1 MPKSK
6 GGFHAARVPAIKEEA
21 KQCDFPWHDV
31 FDAPL
36 LDWLETF
43 SRAHNTV
50 KEIMFAAILPTVSA
64 LLGPNTCV
72 KVLET
77 YEEPVNIFLVCL
89 AEPKAGK
96 SQSMRLG
103 CTQPLTTFVEKRVQ
117 TELLIQSFT
126 ASGMRKHMQTC
137 DGQGIIA
144 RDECQRFLK
153 DIIAENKKDSLDATM
168 LVLFHDNSPWFFN
181 SGQERKRKC
190 IEKTGISFLGYSQP
204 NSFLE
209 VYAKMVDRGD
219 GLIDRFL
226 VTVPRANTLSHAEV
240 KLFADKLNNS
250 PVKDLR
256 YIYNQIYAI
265 HHGAQGEVSYTFSL
279 EAEKLFNDHTSST
292 VAAAN
297 AVFNGESQEF
307 IDSKDE
313 KHIIR
318 LSCIIHVLKE
328 AFSNAL
334 GTNELSGASAARTGT
349 EGASAARTCTEGA
362 SAARTG
368 TGGAS
373 AAGVSAARTS
383 TTRAST
389 AVTDDQPPT
398 FVISLS
404 SMRGAIAVTKYFAEQ
419 RNILSKVAITT
430 NFKSIVCIFKK
441 TPYA

>member
-1 MPKSK
+1 MPNK
-6 GGFHAARVPAIKEEA
+6 GGFQAARVPAIKEEA
-21 KQCDFPWHDV
+21 KQCDFPWMEL
-31 FDAPL
+31 FEPPL

-50 KEIMFAAILPTVSA
+50 KEIMVSAILPTVSA

-89 AEPKAGK
+89 AEPKEGK

-117 TELLIQSFT
+117 TELLVQSFT

-137 DGQGIIA
+137 DGHGIIA

-153 DIIAENKKDSLDATM
+153 DVINENKKDSLDATM
-168 LVLFHDNSPWFFN
+168 LVLFHDNSPWYFN
-181 SGQERKRKC
+181 SGQEKKRKC
-190 IEKTGISFLGYSQP
+190 IEKTGISLLGYSQP
-204 NSFLE
+204 NTFLE
-209 VYAKMVDRGD
+209 VYAKMVGRGD

-226 VTVPRANTLSHAEV
+226 VTVPRANTLSHAAV
-240 KLFADKLNNS
+240 KEYSSKLSQS

-265 HHGAQGEVSYTFSL
+265 HHTSGARGKVSYTFSK
-279 EAEKLFNDHTSST
+279 EAEQLFNEHTSST

-318 LSCIIHVLKE
+318 LSCILHVLKD
-328 AFSNAL
+328 ALKNAL
-334 GTNELSGASAARTGT
+334 GLNETENNESSDPGADPSEADASGAAEQPSTFIIPLSA
-349 EGASAARTCTEGA
+349 
-362 SAARTG
+362 
-368 TGGAS
+368 
-373 AAGVSAARTS
+373 
-383 TTRAST
+383 
-389 AVTDDQPPT
+389 
-398 FVISLS
+398 
-404 SMRGAIAVTKYFAEQ
+404 MKGAIALTKYFAEQ
-419 RNILSKVAITT
+419 RSILSKV
-430 NFKSIVCIFKK
+430 CIRKGNCID
-441 TPYA
+441 

>member
-1 MPKSK
+1 
-6 GGFHAARVPAIKEEA
+6 
-21 KQCDFPWHDV
+21 
-31 FDAPL
+31 
-36 LDWLETF
+36 
-43 SRAHNTV
+43 
-50 KEIMFAAILPTVSA
+50 
-64 LLGPNTCV
+64 
-72 KVLET
+72 
-77 YEEPVNIFLVCL
+77 
-89 AEPKAGK
+89 
-96 SQSMRLG
+96 
-103 CTQPLTTFVEKRVQ
+103 
-117 TELLIQSFT
+117 
-126 ASGMRKHMQTC
+126 MQTC

-226 VTVPRANTLSHAEV
+226 VTVPRGNTLSHAEV

-265 HHGAQGEVSYTFSL
+265 HHGAQGKVSYTFSP

-318 LSCIIHVLKE
+318 LSCVIHVLKE

-349 EGASAARTCTEGA
+349 EGASAA
-362 SAARTG
+362 
-368 TGGAS
+368 
-373 AAGVSAARTS
+373 GVSAARKGREGVSATRTS
-383 TTRAST
+383 TTRASA

-404 SMRGAIAVTKYFAEQ
+404 SMRSAIAVTKYFAEK
-419 RNILSKVAITT
+419 RNILPKVASTT
-430 NFKSIVCIFKK
+430 NLKSTVCI
-441 TPYA
+441 

>member
-1 MPKSK
+1 MSGKSYSEQK
-6 GGFHAARVPAIKEEA
+6 AGGTTVVHWTLFEE
-21 KQCDFPWHDV
+21 HV
-31 FDAPL
+31 L
-36 LDWLETF
+36 LGLIIALMDK
-43 SRAHNTV
+43 V

-96 SQSMRLG
+96 FQSMHLG
-103 CTQPLTTFVEKRVQ
+103 CTQPLTTSVEKRVQ
-117 TELLIQSFT
+117 TDLLIQSFT

-137 DGQGIIA
+137 DGHGIIA
-144 RDECQRFLK
+144 RDECQIFLK

-168 LVLFHDNSPWFFN
+168 LVLFHDNSPWLFN

-226 VTVPRANTLSHAEV
+226 VKVPRANTLSHAEV
-240 KLFADKLNNS
+240 KRSADKLNNS

-265 HHGAQGEVSYTFSL
+265 HHGAQGKISYTFSP
-279 EAEKLFNDHTSST
+279 EAEKLFNDHTSTT

-297 AVFNGESQEF
+297 AVFNGESQDF

-334 GTNELSGASAARTGT
+334 GTSELS
-349 EGASAARTCTEGA
+349 
-362 SAARTG
+362 
-368 TGGAS
+368 
-373 AAGVSAARTS
+373 GVSAARTS
-383 TTRAST
+383 AEGASAEGASAAGTSTTRASA
-389 AVTDDQPPT
+389 AVTGDQPPT

-404 SMRGAIAVTKYFAEQ
+404 SMRGAIAVTKYFTEQ
-419 RNILSKVAITT
+419 RNILSKVFITT
-430 NFKSIVCIFKK
+430 NLRSILSI
-441 TPYA
+441 

>member
-21 KQCDFPWHDV
+21 KQCDFLWHDV
-31 FDAPL
+31 FDASL

-96 SQSMRLG
+96 SQSMRPG

-209 VYAKMVDRGD
+209 VYAKMVDRG
-219 GLIDRFL
+219 
-226 VTVPRANTLSHAEV
+226 
-240 KLFADKLNNS
+240 
-250 PVKDLR
+250 
-256 YIYNQIYAI
+256 
-265 HHGAQGEVSYTFSL
+265 
-279 EAEKLFNDHTSST
+279 
-292 VAAAN
+292 
-297 AVFNGESQEF
+297 
-307 IDSKDE
+307 
-313 KHIIR
+313 
-318 LSCIIHVLKE
+318 
-328 AFSNAL
+328 
-334 GTNELSGASAARTGT
+334 
-349 EGASAARTCTEGA
+349 
-362 SAARTG
+362 
-368 TGGAS
+368 
-373 AAGVSAARTS
+373 
-383 TTRAST
+383 
-389 AVTDDQPPT
+389 
-398 FVISLS
+398 
-404 SMRGAIAVTKYFAEQ
+404 
-419 RNILSKVAITT
+419 
-430 NFKSIVCIFKK
+430 
-441 TPYA
+441 